1 MSRGRLFREAQ
12 SSIESRLAFA
22 VSSPGHMDR
31 IVSHYRILESLGMGG
46 MGEVY
51 AGLDETLK
59 RKVALKAIR
68 RDQRLSAHAKARFLR
83 EARLLSQ
90 LDHPNVCR
98 VYDYIEEDDGDWL
111 VLEYVDGTSLR
122 EALGSGLDRSSKL
135 AIAEQIARAL
145 VAAHAADVVHR
156 DLKPQNVMVTREG
169 QAKVMDFGLACTG
182 GPEPGGAPA
191 AEQVDPRPTAPTP
204 GNPEETARVLERDPL
219 SPGSRPSREELAG
232 FETQAGAIMGT
243 LGYMSPEQARG
254 EAATSASDMYSFGLL
269 LQELFTGRTAFD
281 GDVEYETL
289 FENVRT
295 GRTLAPAGVG
305 ADLAGLIERLK
316 SVPPSHRPTAL
327 EAEERLRWIRG
338 KPKRRLRILAAIG
351 VLVALVLGGVKYTLD
366 LERERTAAVQARQE
380 AEGRRKQAE
389 DLIGFM
395 LGDLREKLEPV
406 GRLEILDDVGGKAMA
421 YFAAVPVE
429 TLSDEE
435 LLRRSKA
442 LYQIGSVRI
451 AQGNLEAAGK
461 PLEESLD
468 LAEALVAR
476 SPADGERL
484 YELAQSHFWVGFVR
498 WRRRDLEGALE
509 HFRAYSGLAE
519 RLVGMDP
526 GKTDWQLELASA
538 HSNIGSVLQERH
550 DSDGALAQ
558 FRACLAIERLL
569 LEKDP
574 ENNTLREAV
583 AASNNIIGEVQRSRG
598 RLAEALEHHR
608 TELKIR
614 EELVRREPANAPW
627 RMYLGVSHHEVGVVL
642 EAMGD
647 IASALTHYRTSL
659 ALSEGLAAHDPTN
672 MEWKRELARHHFR
685 IGRAL
690 LAREGQGAE
699 VSRHLQ
705 AAVGIL
711 KTLVARDASNSGWQR
726 DLAEARN
733 SLGEALHARGDLD
746 AAVGEAAAALEI
758 AERLLEKDPD
768 DPQALR
774 LRSLGHA
781 LLGRVWSARGE
792 AAKSRGAWQQALAS
806 IEPVA
811 RASNDDRLLDPWARA
826 LLQLERVD
834 EAAAAVEKLTAR
846 GYRYPPFVR
855 AMTSRGMSQPA
866 VHTQRP
872 TSKE

>member
-1 MSRGRLFREAQ
+1 
-12 SSIESRLAFA
+12 
-22 VSSPGHMDR
+22 MDR

-98 VYDYIEEDDGDWL
+98 VYDYIEEDEGDWL
-111 VLEYVDGTSLR
+111 VLEFVEGTSLR
-122 EALGSGLDRSSKL
+122 DALQEGLDHSSKL

-145 VAAHAADVVHR
+145 VAAHTADVVHR
-156 DLKPQNVMVTREG
+156 DLKPQNVMVTGEG
-169 QAKVMDFGLACTG
+169 QAKVMDFGLARTG
-182 GPEPGGAPA
+182 GPETERAEA
-191 AEQVDPRPTAPTP
+191 AEQGDPQWTAPAP
-204 GNPEETARVLERDPL
+204 ANAHETAPVLERPRSWDPL
-219 SPGSRPSREELAG
+219 SRGSRPSREELAG

-254 EAATSASDMYSFGLL
+254 EVATSASDMYSFGLL
-269 LQELFTGRTAFD
+269 LQELFTGQTAFD
-281 GDVEYETL
+281 SDVEYETL
-289 FENVRT
+289 FENVKT
-295 GRTLAPAGVG
+295 GRTLAPSGVS
-305 ADLAGLIERLK
+305 ADLARLIERLK
-316 SVPPSHRPTAL
+316 SVPPTHRPTAL
-327 EAEERLRWIRG
+327 EAEERLRWIRD
-338 KPKRRLRILAAIG
+338 KPKRRLRILAAAG
-351 VLVALVLGGVKYTLD
+351 VLVTLVLGGVKYTLD

-380 AEGRRKQAE
+380 ADGRRKQAE

-451 AQGNLEAAGK
+451 AQGNLEAAST

-468 LAEALVAR
+468 LAKALVAR
-476 SPADGERL
+476 SPTDGERL

-498 WRRRDLEGALE
+498 WRRRDLDAALE
-509 HFRAYSGLAE
+509 HFRAYSGIAE
-519 RLVGMDP
+519 RLVGQDP
-526 GKTDWQLELASA
+526 GKTDWRIELASA
-538 HSNIGSVLQERH
+538 HSNIGSVLQERD

-558 FRACLAIERLL
+558 FRACLAIERAL
-569 LEKDP
+569 LEQEP
-574 ENNTLREAV
+574 ENNAFREAV
-583 AASNNIIGEVQRSRG
+583 AASNNTIGEVQRSRG

-608 TELKIR
+608 TELAIR
-614 EELVRREPANAPW
+614 EELVRREPGNTTW
-627 RMYLGVSHHEVGVVL
+627 RMYLGVSHNQVGMVL
-642 EAMGD
+642 EALGNV
-647 IASALTHYRTSL
+647 AEALKHYRKAL
-659 ALSEGLAAHDPTN
+659 AISDALVAHDPTN

-690 LAREGQGAE
+690 GALGARRTEALE
-699 VSRHLQ
+699 HLQ
-705 AAVGIL
+705 TAVAVL
-711 KTLVARDASNSGWQR
+711 KTLVAGDASNSGWQR
-726 DLAEARN
+726 DLAEARS
-733 SLGEALHARGDLD
+733 SLGEALLARGDLE
-746 AAVGEAAAALEI
+746 AAVREATAGLAI
-758 AERLLEKDPD
+758 ADRLLENGPSDR
-768 DPQALR
+768 QALR

-781 LLGRVWSARGE
+781 LVGRVWSARGKATRARE
-792 AAKSRGAWQQALAS
+792 AWQESLAS
-806 IEPVA
+806 IEPAA
-811 RASNDDRLLDPWARA
+811 RTSNDDRLLDPWSSA
-826 LLQLERVD
+826 LLHLDRLD
-834 EAAAAVEKLTAR
+834 EASVVVEKLGSK

-855 AMTSRGMSQPA
+855 DVTNRGMSGSMAQ
-866 VHTQRP
+866 TRRP
-872 TSKE
+872 TRRE

>member
-1 MSRGRLFREAQ
+1 
-12 SSIESRLAFA
+12 
-22 VSSPGHMDR
+22 MDR
-31 IVSHYRILESLGMGG
+31 IVSHYRVLESLGMGG

-98 VYDYIEEDDGDWL
+98 VYDYIEEDEGDWL
-111 VLEYVDGTSLR
+111 VLELVEGTSLR
-122 EALGSGLDRSSKL
+122 DALQKGLDQSSKL

-145 VAAHAADVVHR
+145 VAAHTADVVHR
-156 DLKPQNVMVTREG
+156 DLKPQNVMVTSEG
-169 QAKVMDFGLACTG
+169 QAKVMDFGLARTG
-182 GPEPGGAPA
+182 GPESERDPGADQADLPVAAPVPVHA
-191 AEQVDPRPTAPTP
+191 Q
-204 GNPEETARVLERDPL
+204 ETAVVLERPL
-219 SPGSRPSREELAG
+219 SENPSSRGSRPSREELAG

-254 EAATSASDMYSFGLL
+254 EVATSASDMYSFGLL

-281 GDVEYETL
+281 SDVEYDTL
-289 FENVRT
+289 FENVKT

-305 ADLAGLIERLK
+305 ADLARLIERLK
-316 SVPPSHRPTAL
+316 SVPPAQRPTAI
-327 EAEERLRWIRG
+327 EAEERLRWIRD
-338 KPKRRLRILAAIG
+338 KPKRRLRLLAAAG
-351 VLVALVLGGVKYTLD
+351 VLVALALGGVKYTLD

-380 AEGRRKQAE
+380 ADGRRKQAE
-389 DLIGFM
+389 HLIGFM

-406 GRLEILDDVGGKAMA
+406 GRLEILDDVGAKAME

-442 LYQIGSVRI
+442 LYQIGSVRV
-451 AQGNLEAAGK
+451 AQGNLEAASK
-461 PLEESLD
+461 PFEESLD
-468 LAEALVAR
+468 LAKALVAR

-484 YELAQSHFWVGFVR
+484 YELGQAHFWAGFVR
-498 WRRRDLEGALE
+498 WRRRDLDAALE
-509 HFRAYSGLAE
+509 HFRAYSGIAE
-519 RLVGMDP
+519 RLVAQDP
-526 GKTDWQLELASA
+526 GKTEWQLELASA

-558 FRACLAIERLL
+558 FRDCLAIERVL

-574 ENNTLREAV
+574 ENNALREAV

-598 RLAEALEHHR
+598 HLEEALEHHR
-608 TELKIR
+608 TELTIR
-614 EELVRREPANAPW
+614 EELVRREPGNASW

-647 IASALTHYRTSL
+647 VASALTHYRTSL

-690 LAREGQGAE
+690 LARE
-699 VSRHLQ
+699 SRGGELSGHLQ
-705 AAVGIL
+705 AAVGML
-711 KTLVARDASNSGWQR
+711 KTLVARDPSNSGWQR
-726 DLAEARN
+726 DLAEARH
-733 SLGEALHARGDLD
+733 SLGEALHDRGDLEG
-746 AAVGEAAAALEI
+746 AVREAAAALEI
-758 AERLLEKDPD
+758 TERLLEKDPD

-781 LLGRVWSARGE
+781 LLGRVWSTRGG
-792 AAKSRGAWQQALAS
+792 AAKSRDAWQQALAS

-811 RASNDDRLLDPWARA
+811 RTSNDDRLLEPWTRA
-826 LLQLERVD
+826 LLQLDRGD
-834 EAAAAVEKLTAR
+834 EAAAAVEKLTSR

-855 AMTSRGMSQPA
+855 EMTSKGMSQPA
-866 VHTQRP
+866 LRTQRP

>member
-1 MSRGRLFREAQ
+1 
-12 SSIESRLAFA
+12 
-22 VSSPGHMDR
+22 MDR

-68 RDQRLSAHAKARFLR
+68 RDQRLSAYAKARFLR

-111 VLEYVDGTSLR
+111 VLEFVEGTSLR
-122 EALGSGLDRSSKL
+122 DALQRGLDRSSKL

-145 VAAHAADVVHR
+145 VAAHTADVVHR
-156 DLKPQNVMVTREG
+156 DLKPHNVMVTREG
-169 QAKVMDFGLACTG
+169 QAKVMDFGLARTG
-182 GPEPGGAPA
+182 GPETEGTGA
-191 AEQVDPRPTAPTP
+191 AEQVEPLPTAPAP
-204 GNPEETARVLERDPL
+204 AHAQETAVVLESPHPSDPL
-219 SPGSRPSREELAG
+219 SRGSRPSREELAG
-232 FETQAGAIMGT
+232 FQTQAGAIMGT

-254 EAATSASDMYSFGLL
+254 EVATSASDMYSFGLL
-269 LQELFTGRTAFD
+269 LQELFTGQTAFD
-281 GDVEYETL
+281 SDVEYETL
-289 FENVRT
+289 FENVKT

-305 ADLAGLIERLK
+305 ADLARLIERLK

-338 KPKRRLRILAAIG
+338 KPKRRLRILAAAG
-351 VLVALVLGGVKYTLD
+351 VLVALALGGVKYTLD

-380 AEGRRKQAE
+380 ADGRRKQAE

-451 AQGNLEAAGK
+451 AQGNLEAASK

-468 LAEALVAR
+468 LAKALVAR
-476 SPADGERL
+476 SPADAERQF
-484 YELAQSHFWVGFVR
+484 ELAQSHFWVGFVR
-498 WRRRDLEGALE
+498 WRRRDLDAALE
-509 HFRAYSGLAE
+509 HFRAYSGIAE
-519 RLVGMDP
+519 WLVGKDP
-526 GKTDWQLELASA
+526 GKTEWQLELASA

-558 FRACLAIERLL
+558 FRACLAIERVL

-598 RLAEALEHHR
+598 RLEEALEHHR

-614 EELVRREPANAPW
+614 EELVRREPGNASW

-647 IASALTHYRTSL
+647 VASALTHYRTSL

-699 VSRHLQ
+699 LSRHLQ

-711 KTLVARDASNSGWQR
+711 RTLVARDPSNSGWQR

-733 SLGEALHARGDLD
+733 SLGEALHARGDLEG
-746 AAVGEAAAALEI
+746 AVREAAAALEI

-781 LLGRVWSARGE
+781 LQGRVWSTRGE
-792 AAKSRGAWQQALAS
+792 AAKSRDAWQKALAS

-811 RASNDDRLLDPWARA
+811 RTSNDDRLLEPWARA
-826 LLQLERVD
+826 LLQLQRVD
-834 EAAAAVEKLTAR
+834 EAAAAVEKLTSR

-855 AMTSRGMSQPA
+855 EMTSKGMSEA
-866 VHTQRP
+866 ALHTQRP

>member
-1 MSRGRLFREAQ
+1 
-12 SSIESRLAFA
+12 
-22 VSSPGHMDR
+22 MDR

-68 RDQRLSAHAKARFLR
+68 RDQRLSAFAKARFLR

-111 VLEYVDGTSLR
+111 VLELVEGTSLR
-122 EALGSGLDRSSKL
+122 DALQRGLDRSSKL
-135 AIAEQIARAL
+135 AIAEQIAGAL
-145 VAAHAADVVHR
+145 VAAHTADVVHR
-156 DLKPQNVMVTREG
+156 DLKPHNVMVTSEG
-169 QAKVMDFGLACTG
+169 QAKVMDFGLARTG
-182 GPEPGGAPA
+182 GPETERAEA
-191 AEQVDPRPTAPTP
+191 AEQDAPPQATAPARA
-204 GNPEETARVLERDPL
+204 NAQETARVLDAPRFWEPS

-232 FETQAGAIMGT
+232 FQTQAGAIMGT

-254 EAATSASDMYSFGLL
+254 EVATSASDMYSFGLL
-269 LQELFTGRTAFD
+269 LQELFTGRPAFD
-281 GDVEYETL
+281 SEVEYETL
-289 FENVRT
+289 FENVKT

-305 ADLAGLIERLK
+305 ADLARLIERLK
-316 SVPPSHRPTAL
+316 SVPPSQRPTAV

-338 KPKRRLRILAAIG
+338 KPKRRLRILAAVG
-351 VLVALVLGGVKYTLD
+351 ALVVLALGGVKYTLD

-380 AEGRRKQAE
+380 ADGRRKQAE

-406 GRLEILDDVGGKAMA
+406 GRLEILDDVGAKAMA

-468 LAEALVAR
+468 LAKALVAR

-498 WRRRDLEGALE
+498 WRRRDLDAALE
-509 HFRAYSGLAE
+509 HFRAYSGIAE
-519 RLVGMDP
+519 RLVGQDP
-526 GKTDWQLELASA
+526 GRTDWRLELASA
-538 HSNIGSVLQERH
+538 HSNIGSVLQERD

-558 FRACLAIERLL
+558 FRACLAIEQALL
-569 LEKDP
+569 DQEPD
-574 ENNTLREAV
+574 NNAFREAV
-583 AASNNIIGEVQRSRG
+583 AASNNTIGEVQRSRG

-608 TELKIR
+608 TELAIR
-614 EELVRREPANAPW
+614 EELVRREPGNTTW
-627 RMYLGVSHHEVGVVL
+627 RMYLGVSHTYVGGVL
-642 EAMGD
+642 EALGNVAD
-647 IASALTHYRTSL
+647 ALKHYRAAL
-659 ALSEGLAAHDPTN
+659 AISNALAVHDPTN
-672 MEWKRELARHHFR
+672 MEWKRELARHHFK

-690 LAREGQGAE
+690 GALGARRAE
-699 VSRHLQ
+699 ALEHLQ
-705 AAVGIL
+705 TAVAVL
-711 KTLVARDASNSGWQR
+711 RALVAGDSSNSGWQR
-726 DLAEARN
+726 DLAEARS
-733 SLGEALHARGDLD
+733 SLGDALHAGGELD
-746 AAVGEAAAALEI
+746 AAAREATAALAI
-758 AERLLEKDPD
+758 ADRLLASGPGDR
-768 DPQALR
+768 QALR

-781 LLGRVWSARGE
+781 LLGRVWSTWGRATRARE
-792 AAKSRGAWQQALAS
+792 AWQESLAS
-806 IEPVA
+806 IEPAA
-811 RASNDDRLLDPWARA
+811 RTSNDDRLLDPWSSA
-826 LLQLERVD
+826 LLHLDRLD
-834 EAAAAVEKLTAR
+834 EASVVVEKLAST
-846 GYRYPPFVR
+846 GYRYPPFVSD
-855 AMTSRGMSQPA
+855 ATSRGMSGLTAQ
-866 VHTQRP
+866 TRRP
-872 TSKE
+872 TRRE

>member
-1 MSRGRLFREAQ
+1 
-12 SSIESRLAFA
+12 
-22 VSSPGHMDR
+22 MDR

-68 RDQRLSAHAKARFLR
+68 RDQRLSAQAKARFLR

-111 VLEYVDGTSLR
+111 VLEFVEGTSLR
-122 EALGSGLDRSSKL
+122 DALQKGLDRSSKL

-145 VAAHAADVVHR
+145 VAAHTADVVHR
-156 DLKPQNVMVTREG
+156 DLKPHNVMVTSEG
-169 QAKVMDFGLACTG
+169 QAKVMDFGLARTG
-182 GPEPGGAPA
+182 GPETEGAQAADEVEPLATAPA
-191 AEQVDPRPTAPTP
+191 PAHTQ
-204 GNPEETARVLERDPL
+204 ETAVVLERPRSSDPL

-232 FETQAGAIMGT
+232 FQTQAGAIMGT

-254 EAATSASDMYSFGLL
+254 EVATSASDMYSFGLL
-269 LQELFTGRTAFD
+269 LQELFTGQTAFD
-281 GDVEYETL
+281 SDVEYETL
-289 FENVRT
+289 FEQVKT

-305 ADLAGLIERLK
+305 ADLARLIERLK

-338 KPKRRLRILAAIG
+338 KPKRRLRILAAAG
-351 VLVALVLGGVKYTLD
+351 VLVVLALGGVKYTLD

-380 AEGRRKQAE
+380 ADGRRKQAE

-435 LLRRSKA
+435 LSRRSKA

-451 AQGNLEAAGK
+451 AQGNLEAASK

-468 LAEALVAR
+468 LAKALVAR
-476 SPADGERL
+476 SPEDGERL

-509 HFRAYSGLAE
+509 HFRAYSDLAE

-526 GKTDWQLELASA
+526 GRTDWRIELASA
-538 HSNIGSVLQERH
+538 HSNIGSVLQERD

-558 FRACLAIERLL
+558 FRACLAIERAL

-614 EELVRREPANAPW
+614 EELVKREPGNASW

-647 IASALTHYRTSL
+647 VASALTHYRTSL

-690 LAREGQGAE
+690 LAGEGQGAE
-699 VSRHLQ
+699 LSRHLQ

-711 KTLVARDASNSGWQR
+711 RTLVARDPSNSGWQR

-733 SLGEALHARGDLD
+733 SLGEALHARRDLD
-746 AAVGEAAAALEI
+746 GAVKEAAAALEI

-781 LLGRVWSARGE
+781 LLGRVWATRGE
-792 AAKSRGAWQQALAS
+792 AAKSRAAWQQALAS

-811 RASNDDRLLDPWARA
+811 RASNDDRLLEPWARA
-826 LLQLERVD
+826 LLQLKRVD
-834 EAAAAVEKLTAR
+834 EAAAAVEKLTSR

-855 AMTSRGMSQPA
+855 EMTSKGMSQPA
-866 VHTQRP
+866 LHTQRP